1 MGVWFVLVFGSTP
14 INPEGVSLW
23 RIPYCF
29 FAEKWQEVFIGEGLT
44 MLKSIV
50 DENWST
56 TSHSD
61 RVTEFHAIFN

>member
-1 MGVWFVLVFGSTP
+1 MADSILFF
-14 INPEGVSLW
+14 
-23 RIPYCF
+23 F